1 MPPNTIDLP
10 PFEKDPQG
18 IIQGA
23 KPIDAPVRYE
33 EKYGLMIIQS
43 GFNLLAHI
51 LVGMT
56 VAVCFLFAFRGGLP
70 LGATPLHIVLCVA
83 GYQLLMAE
91 AILSLTNQN
100 GWSSKFRLIDKR
112 RAHWILQILGSGL
125 AIAGSYIKIIDKSVN
140 WNSLHGQFALVAL
153 VFTVVS
159 MVNGL
164 SSLWAY
170 EVRRYIPPNLSKIT
184 HICFGTVAFAAAGIS
199 LCYGMDKGLFR
210 NWTGTDAHANT
221 YIGLAAIL
229 TIIVIVNP
237 LITFYTKT
245 VQVIKK

>member
-1 MPPNTIDLP
+1 MPPNTIELP
-10 PFEKDPQG
+10 PFETDPQG
-18 IIQGA
+18 MIRGA
-23 KPIDAPVRYE
+23 KPIDAPKRYE
-33 EKYGLMIIQS
+33 EKYGLMIVQS

-56 VAVCFLFAFRGGLP
+56 VAICFLFAFRGDLP
-70 LGATPLHIVLCVA
+70 LGATPLHIVLCVS

-112 RAHWILQILGSGL
+112 RAHWIMQILGSGL
-125 AIAGSYIKIIDKSVN
+125 AIAGSFVKILDKSSH
-140 WNSLHGQFALVAL
+140 WTSLHGKFALVAL
-153 VFTVVS
+153 VFTVVCL
-159 MVNGL
+159 VNGL
-164 SSLWAY
+164 TSLWAY
-170 EVRRYIPPNLSKIT
+170 EIRRFIPPNLSKIT
-184 HICFGTVAFAAAGIS
+184 HICFGTVAFGAAGIS
-199 LCYGMDKGLFR
+199 LCYGMDKAFFR
-210 NWTGTDAHANT
+210 NWTGNNSTANAF
-221 YIGLAAIL
+221 IALASIM